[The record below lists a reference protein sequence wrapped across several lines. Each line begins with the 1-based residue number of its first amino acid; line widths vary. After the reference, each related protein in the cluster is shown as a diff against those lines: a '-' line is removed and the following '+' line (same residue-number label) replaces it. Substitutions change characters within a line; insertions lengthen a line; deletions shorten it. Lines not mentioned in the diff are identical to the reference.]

1 MIGSAMTN
9 NGGKVSSATLI
20 GIGLA
25 TLAFAGVVM
34 YAGYRF
40 ALRDVCAQSDRY
52 SIAALAAIIASV
64 ISIIFFIWSAVR
76 ARARRTVFVAVV
88 SSLASFG
95 VIGCA
100 AFLFLALSVSE
111 SAADVR
117 VSADSGLH
125 FSFTEG
131 FRVSSLRVEGPAGRW
146 SIKANEENRPPL
158 TQNIARFTL
167 GQTPPGYIEQESS
180 IKLDPALADGEYR
193 VEATVLCAYRPAR
206 ASFTIKQGRLESA
219 SYQRAT
225 KLHRRGRAES

>member
-1 MIGSAMTN
+1 
-9 NGGKVSSATLI
+9 
-20 GIGLA
+20 
-25 TLAFAGVVM
+25 M

-52 SIAALAAIIASV
+52 SIAALAAIIASAV
-64 ISIIFFIWSAVR
+64 AIIFFIWSA
-76 ARARRTVFVAVV
+76 ARGRTRRNIFVAVV

-95 VIGCA
+95 VIGYA

-117 VSADSGLH
+117 VTDDNGLH

-146 SIKANEENRPPL
+146 SIKANDEMRPPL
-158 TQNIARFTL
+158 SQNVRHFAL
-167 GQTPPGYIEQESS
+167 GETPAGYTEQESY

-193 VEATVLCAYRPAR
+193 LEATVLCAYRPAR
-206 ASFTIKQGRLESA
+206 ASFTIKEGRLEKPD
-219 SYQRAT
+219 Y
-225 KLHRRGRAES
+225 

>member
-1 MIGSAMTN
+1 MTN
-9 NGGKVSSATLI
+9 NEGKVSSATLM

-64 ISIIFFIWSAVR
+64 IAIIFFIWSA
-76 ARARRTVFVAVV
+76 ARGRTRRNIFVAVV

-95 VIGCA
+95 VIGYA

-125 FSFTEG
+125 LSFTEG

-146 SIKANEENRPPL
+146 SIKANDEMRPPL
-158 TQNIARFTL
+158 SQNVRHFTL
-167 GQTPPGYIEQESS
+167 GETPAGYIEQESS
-180 IKLDPALADGEYR
+180 IRTETPLPDGEYR
-193 VEATVLCAYRPAR
+193 VEAIVLCAYRPAR
-206 ASFTIKQGRLESA
+206 ASFTIKEGRLLQNSG
-219 SYQRAT
+219 Y
-225 KLHRRGRAES
+225 

>member
-1 MIGSAMTN
+1 MTN
-9 NGGKVSSATLI
+9 SEGKVSSATLI

-25 TLAFAGVVM
+25 TLVFAIVLL

-52 SIAALAAIIASV
+52 AVAALAAIIASV
-64 ISIIFFIWSAVR
+64 ISIIFFIWSA
-76 ARARRTVFVAVV
+76 ARGRTRRNIFVAVA
-88 SSLASFG
+88 SSLASLG
-95 VIGCA
+95 VIA
-100 AFLFLALSVSE
+100 YAVFLFLALSLSE
-111 SAADVR
+111 PAADVR

-158 TQNIARFTL
+158 TQNIDRFTL
-167 GQTPPGYIEQESS
+167 GETPVGYIEQESS
-180 IKLDPALADGEYR
+180 IRTETPLPDGEYR

-206 ASFTIKQGRLESA
+206 ASFTIKEGRLLQNSR
-219 SYQRAT
+219 Y
-225 KLHRRGRAES
+225 